1 MADHCRRY
9 ALSDPDDS
17 DYQSACN
24 HQHDNIFDRCTMLT
38 NTIKRLEEALEKQS
52 ENLTEDY
59 VQCAGTSR

>member
-1 MADHCRRY
+1 
-9 ALSDPDDS
+9 
-17 DYQSACN
+17 
-24 HQHDNIFDRCTMLT
+24 MLT